1 MYNFISTFDQL
12 DKLYEEDMQK
22 QNAKTLNE
30 ACTEELTEGKIK
42 DSLKK
47 VATRLGA
54 DAATVIRSFAELIPG
69 DNAIY
74 DMATHIENKAVLK
87 ALQSG
92 NEKVLNSLTVEDI
105 EELKQD
111 IEEYEREKATKK
123 TEESLEEPEES
134 ENPENAPEAEA
145 QNAPEATLEEA
156 ADSEEDSE
164 VEEPRQVICEC
175 DKCGALVIKSE
186 ADIAID
192 EGSDLVNIEDECQ
205 FCDEANGYRIVGVVA
220 PYEAPAVEAPEEP
233 VGEEE
238 LEELLDFSVPV
249 NVTANGN
256 DVTVGGIS

>member
-22 QNAKTLNE
+22 KAAETLNE
-30 ACTEELTEGKIK
+30 AYTEELTEGKIK

-54 DAATVIRSFAELIPG
+54 DAATVIRAFAELIPG

-74 DMATHIENKAVLK
+74 DMAAHVENKAVLK

-92 NEKVLNSLTVEDI
+92 NEKVLNTLTVEDI

-111 IEEYEREKATKK
+111 IEEYEREKAAKK
-123 TEESLEEPEES
+123 AGEPIEESNDSEVDPEEES
-134 ENPENAPEAEA
+134 EIEPEAE
-145 QNAPEATLEEA
+145 PEAES
-156 ADSEEDSE
+156 D

-175 DKCGALVIKSE
+175 DKCGALVIKAE
-186 ADIAID
+186 ADIIID
-192 EGSDLVNIEDECQ
+192 EESDLVNVEDECQ
-205 FCDEANGYRIVGVVA
+205 FCDEANGYKIVRVVA
-220 PYEAPAVEAPEEP
+220 PYEALAVEAPEEP
-233 VGEEE
+233 AGEEE
-238 LEELLDFSVPV
+238 LEELLDFNVPV
-249 NVTANGN
+249 NVSANGN